1 MFEVPVVCNSVL
13 SLSTNRRRQHPGGF
27 LFSLLF
33 LLFSLEKGFPVTLLS
48 MKTLETHWR
57 KLMQDETSL
66 RRCIAHSI
74 PCLGG
79 KEEICMPWHP
89 AEAHTSL
96 PKPTMLSPTSTAA
109 LWRSLLAAGA
119 VFRGSVRD
127 CQEQLLQQ
135 SLCPYSLCRKAFGTW
150 FQTVFS
156 SCWRAPVSHKK
167 TWLAVV
173 NFSTVTHWNGW
184 AIYYCCAGAKPAW
197 ERTMEDSS
205 GIFVEVVF
213 QGKWQNGQWETPGL
227 G

>member
-1 MFEVPVVCNSVL
+1 
-13 SLSTNRRRQHPGGF
+13 
-27 LFSLLF
+27 
-33 LLFSLEKGFPVTLLS
+33 
-48 MKTLETHWR
+48 
-57 KLMQDETSL
+57 
-66 RRCIAHSI
+66 
-74 PCLGG
+74 
-79 KEEICMPWHP
+79 
-89 AEAHTSL
+89 
-96 PKPTMLSPTSTAA
+96 MLSPTSTAA

-119 VFRGSVRD
+119 VFRGNVHD

-197 ERTMEDSS
+197 ERTMEGFLRYICRGCIS
-205 GIFVEVVF
+205 GEMAERTVRDTRTRIAE
-213 QGKWQNGQWETPGL
+213 GHLSEEGASRGWWSPLWK
-227 G
+227 